1 MKTLTSRYQQAH
13 KEAKWAIGLAL
24 AYFVW
29 WYASAYGLAPAP
41 DNIQAMP
48 TLYFGFPL
56 WFLMACVIGPIVFT
70 LLCAAMVKWVY
81 QDMSLE
87 IEPEFSESKPQP
99 QQKSPHAAGQQEDQH
114 EY

>member
-29 WYASAYGLAPAP
+29 WYASACGFAPAP
-41 DNIQAMP
+41 GTFQAGP
-48 TLYFGFPL
+48 WLYFGFPL
-56 WFLMACVIGPIVFT
+56 GFLMACVIGRIVFT

-81 QDMSLE
+81 QEMSLE

>member
-1 MKTLTSRYQQAH
+1 MKTLHARYQQAH

-29 WYASAYGLAPAP
+29 WYASAYGLAPNP
-41 DNIQAMP
+41 DDIAAMP
-48 TLYFGFPL
+48 HLYFGLPL

-70 LLCAAMVKWVY
+70 LLCAAMVKWIY

-87 IEPEFSESKPQP
+87 VEKEP
-99 QQKSPHAAGQQEDQH
+99 KSPHE
-114 EY
+114 